1 MTGFREPIQGNVP
14 YYLDLQVKE
23 RIEKLKVHAV
33 ERLELIRK
41 KHPEFDFTFKDHK
54 GLSSVIRITCK
65 KCGHQRELILSNITR
80 DGFSDV
86 CKVCARNAKY
96 DNMLAK
102 IKELIKKYPDWEI
115 CYHDRRFVKI
125 KHKCGD
131 YTLSRGYKTMEK
143 ILSEK
148 EPVCFA
154 CKKRKIKAL
163 NLKVLKENSQYWE
176 ILDEG
181 KTFEDEI
188 KIKCRRC
195 GKERYVTQGN
205 LILLITRPKC
215 KCRYG
220 LPGHY
225 DNDRVKAL
233 KALSSN
239 PEWKLINIDDN
250 KQQMTV
256 KHICGEIK
264 TYQVDSI
271 VYPNDLIC
279 VPCRRANGMYRGY

>member
-1 MTGFREPIQGNVP
+1 M
-14 YYLDLQVKE
+14 
-23 RIEKLKVHAV
+23 
-33 ERLELIRK
+33 
-41 KHPEFDFTFKDHK
+41 
-54 GLSSVIRITCK
+54 
-65 KCGHQRELILSNITR
+65 
-80 DGFSDV
+80 
-86 CKVCARNAKY
+86 
-96 DNMLAK
+96 
-102 IKELIKKYPDWEI
+102 
-115 CYHDRRFVKI
+115 
-125 KHKCGD
+125 
-131 YTLSRGYKTMEK
+131 
-143 ILSEK
+143 
-148 EPVCFA
+148 
-154 CKKRKIKAL
+154 

-220 LPGHY
+220 LPSHY